1 MRLHLELDGPVS
13 RGGELRGRVI
23 VAEGG
28 EHRRLQ
34 VAIRLC
40 EHSRDYHEAVVHASA
55 VLTRGGELRAAQTF
69 PFVLAVPLQAGP
81 PVATE
86 WGGLAWEVRAWAEVA
101 MKGDPEVSRPLP
113 LG

>member
-1 MRLHLELDGPVS
+1 MRLLLELDGPAAP
-13 RGGELRGRVI
+13 GGKLHGRVI

-28 EHRRLQ
+28 EHRQLQ

-40 EHSRDYHEAVVHASA
+40 EHSRDYQEEIVHTSA
-55 VLTRGGELRAAQTF
+55 VLAPGGELATADTF

-86 WGGLAWEVRAWAEVA
+86 WGGLAWEVRAWADVA
-101 MKGDPEVSRPLP
+101 MKRDVEVSQPLP